1 MGPVT
6 STLPASFKAV
16 QVDKFGGI
24 DSMHY
29 RDVPLVHPAAGQVL
43 VRVAAAGV
51 GPWDAWI
58 RSGNSV
64 LPQPLPLTL
73 GSDIAGTVVLTGE
86 GVNGFILGEDVFGV
100 TNPRFTDA
108 YAEYAIA
115 DAGMVARKPSAL
127 SFEEAASLP
136 VIAVTAWQMLFEQ
149 AHVTKG
155 DRVLVLGGAGNV
167 GAFAVQLAHHAGAF
181 VIASASRRDADFVTS
196 LGADQVFDTREQSF
210 DEYRQSVDVVI
221 DLVGGETLD
230 RSFETVKPG
239 GRWYRRLPNRTP
251 SVQQQLRQ
259 ARISCW
265 LGSRLQRS
273 SRFQSCL
280 KKDHS
285 AHVLAKS
292 CLCRR
297 HERLMKCWRAAGT
310 RRARSCSCR
319 RIPPMDTPDHIQ
331 PRSGVADNR
340 RWPHD
345 DQYAFPGCG
354 FGGIDNNPFCH
365 CIRAKRRTGS

>member
-1 MGPVT
+1 MDPVT

-24 DSMHY
+24 DLMHY

-86 GVNGFILGEDVFGV
+86 GVNGFTLGEDVFGV

-115 DAGMVARKPSAL
+115 DAGMIARKPSAL
-127 SFEEAASLP
+127 SFEAAASLP

-230 RSFETVKPG
+230 RSFEAVKRG
-239 GRWYRRLPNRTP
+239 GKVVSAVAEPN
-251 SVQQQLRQ
+251 
-259 ARISCW
+259 A
-265 LGSRLQRS
+265 
-273 SRFQSCL
+273 
-280 KKDHS
+280 
-285 AHVLAKS
+285 
-292 CLCRR
+292 
-297 HERLMKCWRAAGT
+297 ERAAAAEASANFMLVGVTTSTLIALSELLEKGSLRT
-310 RRARSCSCR
+310 RVGEVLPLSEAREAHEMLEGR
-319 RIPPMDTPDHIQ
+319 QH
-331 PRSGVADNR
+331 A
-340 RWPHD
+340 
-345 DQYAFPGCG
+345 PGK
-354 FGGIDNNPFCH
+354 IVLVP
-365 CIRAKRRTGS
+365 

>member
-1 MGPVT
+1 MDPA
-6 STLPASFKAV
+6 SPTLPASCKAV
-16 QVDKFGGI
+16 QIDRFGGI
-24 DSMHY
+24 DVMLY
-29 RDVPLVHPAAGQVL
+29 RDVPLAHPAAGQVL

-86 GVNGFILGEDVFGV
+86 GVSGLASGDDIFGV

-115 DAGMVARKPSAL
+115 DAGMVARKPAAL
-127 SFEEAASLP
+127 SFEDAASVP

-181 VIASASRRDADFVTS
+181 VLASASRRDADFVRS
-196 LGADQVFDTREQSF
+196 LGADEVIDTREQPFDAYRHSF
-210 DEYRQSVDVVI
+210 DVVV

-230 RSFETVKPG
+230 RSFETV
-239 GRWYRRLPNRTP
+239 RRAGKVVSAVAEPN
-251 SVQQQLRQ
+251 
-259 ARISCW
+259 A
-265 LGSRLQRS
+265 
-273 SRFQSCL
+273 
-280 KKDHS
+280 
-285 AHVLAKS
+285 
-292 CLCRR
+292 
-297 HERLMKCWRAAGT
+297 ERAAAAGISANFMLVGVTTSTLVALSPLLETGALRT
-310 RRARSCSCR
+310 RVGEILPLSQAQAAHEMLEGRKHA
-319 RIPPMDTPDHIQ
+319 
-331 PRSGVADNR
+331 
-340 RWPHD
+340 
-345 DQYAFPGCG
+345 PGK
-354 FGGIDNNPFCH
+354 IVLVP
-365 CIRAKRRTGS
+365 